1 MKNLKYAFHGL
12 STNLLMTI
20 IIIIQITT
28 AFFFLNNSINSKLK
42 LKEDGDRI
50 LKIFDNKEPFRFQPA
65 ISNEVINKMENE
77 EIDTGNVKKLY
88 HYIKYNKNFI
98 FTNFDSDYIEVDNF
112 KGDAKFL
119 NDMHVNPEN
128 PSCSSIKGFYID
140 YNFTKLFNLKV
151 TEGSF
156 FKKEDFEYEENANP
170 TKIIPLILGA
180 NYKGIYKIGDEL
192 NIRPFRYSKAT
203 KAKVIGFL
211 EKDYYFIDNIFMATV
226 ENLNNRIIIPHSS
239 ILDRTPDF
247 GHCLASISNGVLFA
261 ENKDKAL
268 AYFNEINEEA
278 SKYTL
283 FKFEYRGLREIFN
296 DSFVNGLKEPIKMLN
311 IMFLLVLI
319 FCSTGIITSLLSF
332 IRKHMSEFGVHL
344 LCGAKLSDIALR
356 ITLQISIIIGVS
368 FSFITLFNAFYF
380 KNLRSTPYLFLFS
393 ILAILLLSI
402 IPVYKIFKLNVDTII
417 RRKE

>member
-28 AFFFLNNSINSKLK
+28 AFFFLNNSINTKLK
-42 LKEDGDRI
+42 LKEDSDRI
-50 LKIFDNKEPFRFQPA
+50 LKIFDNKEPFLLQHLN
-65 ISNEVINKMENE
+65 SKQEINKMERE
-77 EIDTGNVKKLY
+77 EPYTGNAKKLY
-88 HYIKYNKNFI
+88 HYIKYNDNFI
-98 FTNFDSDYIEVDNF
+98 FTNFDSHYIEVDNF

-119 NDMHVNPEN
+119 NDLHLNPEN
-128 PSCSSIKGFYID
+128 SSFSSIKGFYID

-151 TEGSF
+151 TEGRF
-156 FKKEDFEYEENANP
+156 FKKEDYEYEENSNP
-170 TKIIPLILGA
+170 ENILPLVLGA
-180 NYKGIYKIGDEL
+180 NYKDIYKIGDEL
-192 NIRPFRYSKAT
+192 NVRPPLYKAPT

-211 EKDYYFIDNIFMATV
+211 EKDYYFLTNTFMSTI
-226 ENLNNRIIIPHSS
+226 ENLNNRIIIPRSS
-239 ILDRTPDF
+239 ILDRNPDF
-247 GHCLASISNGVLFA
+247 GHCLCSIHDGVLFA

-283 FKFEYRGLREIFN
+283 FKFEYRVLREIFN
-296 DSFVNGLKEPIKMLN
+296 DSFVNGLKEQIKMLN